1 MVLGHTYPMSSG
13 RLSAYSRAHRRRIL
27 AATSVPVLL
36 SCLLAG
42 CGGGD
47 NKVAAAAQNAPSSG
61 TTATANAFTLTGEWP
76 LTGEKLD
83 GSPPD
88 HPVYVVKIDNTSY
101 SQPQIGLSS
110 ADMVVEELV
119 EGGLTR
125 LAAFFYSDIPSDVG
139 PVRSMRASD
148 VGIVK
153 PASADLVASGGAKRT
168 IRIIANHHIPTKT
181 EGTTPTGFYRDDAR
195 TAPYNLFMKLSELA
209 AKPGDKVVTTPAAPY
224 LPFGSADDF
233 QGTTSNV
240 KAIAATFSGS
250 HTTNWAYT
258 DAGWVRQDSP
268 AQTGDDF
275 VADNVLLLRVRIGN
289 AGYLDPAGNPVPE
302 TEFFGKGQA
311 ILVHGESALTCMWHK
326 KDKGSPI
333 TLATKD
339 GTAVTVPAGH
349 TWIELVPSQTGSVTL
364 GK

>member
-1 MVLGHTYPMSSG
+1 M
-13 RLSAYSRAHRRRIL
+13 
-27 AATSVPVLL
+27 
-36 SCLLAG
+36 LAG
-42 CGGGD
+42 CGGGTSL
-47 NKVAAAAQNAPSSG
+47 VPAAKSQSTSAGSP
-61 TTATANAFTLTGEWP
+61 ATANAFTLTGEWP

-88 HPVYVVKIDNTSY
+88 HPVYVVKIDNTSS

-125 LAAFFYSDIPSDVG
+125 LAAFFYSNIPSDVG

-153 PASADLVASGGAKRT
+153 PAAADLVASGGARRT
-168 IRIIANHHIPTKT
+168 IRIIDNHHIANVT
-181 EGTTPTGFYRDDAR
+181 EASGSPGFYRDASR
-195 TAPYNLFMKLSELA
+195 SAPYNLFMKLSDLA
-209 AKPGDKVVTTPAAPY
+209 AAPSKGVVKTPAAPY
-224 LPFGSADDF
+224 LPFGSADGF
-233 QGTTSNV
+233 HGTTPVSSISAN
-240 KAIAATFSGS
+240 FSGS
-250 HTTNWAYT
+250 HTTSWSHT
-258 DAGWVRQDSP
+258 SGGWVRQNSP

-275 VADNVLLLRVRIGN
+275 VADNVLLLKVRVGN

-302 TEFFGKGQA
+302 TEFFGKGTA
-311 ILVHGESALTCMWHK
+311 ILVHGGSALTCIWHK
-326 KDKGSPI
+326 KDKASPI

-349 TWIELVPSQTGSVTL
+349 TWIELVPAKTGSVTL
-364 GK
+364 GR